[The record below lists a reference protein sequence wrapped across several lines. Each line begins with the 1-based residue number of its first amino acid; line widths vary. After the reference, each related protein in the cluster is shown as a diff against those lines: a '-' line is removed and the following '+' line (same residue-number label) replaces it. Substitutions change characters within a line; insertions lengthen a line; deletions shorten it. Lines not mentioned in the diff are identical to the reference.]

1 MASDRLFR
9 IGGLVAAA
17 VLIAFG
23 IGSLV
28 AGIVGGSE
36 VRDTI
41 KREKIEGSPDMTPEE
56 TRKAVAEAGV
66 DGIEVP
72 SCSVAGEQVDTGTEA
87 KCFADYIRVHTL
99 ESTQGRTYSEMG
111 RFLTAD
117 GEETSDEAQAAK
129 DPETGEPVPNGAR
142 NLWVTS
148 TALSTALNTSFFA
161 ESVALFSI
169 VMGIALLLTG
179 IGFLV
184 LVLGLARRRAATEE
198 RTAV

>member
-9 IGGLVAAA
+9 IGGLVAAV

-41 KREKIEGSPDMTPEE
+41 EREKIEGSPDMTPEE
-56 TRKAVAEAGV
+56 TRKAVAEANV
-66 DGIEVP
+66 AGIEVP
-72 SCSVAGEQVDTGTEA
+72 GCSVAGEMVDTGTEA
-87 KCFADYIRVHTL
+87 KCFADYMRVHTL
-99 ESTQGRTYSEMG
+99 ESTGGRTYSQMG
-111 RFLTAD
+111 RFLTED
-117 GEETSDEAQAAK
+117 GKETDDESQAAK
-129 DPETGEPVPNGAR
+129 DPETGQPQQNGAR

-184 LVLGLARRRAATEE
+184 LVLGLLRRHSAADRAA
-198 RTAV
+198 A

>member
-9 IGGLVAAA
+9 IGGLVAAV

-36 VRDTI
+36 VRDNV
-41 KREKIEGSPDMTPEE
+41 KREKIEGSPDMTPDE
-56 TRKAVAEAGV
+56 TRKAITEANV
-66 DGIEVP
+66 EGIDVP
-72 SCSVAGEQVDTGTEA
+72 GCSVAGEKVDTGTEA

-99 ESTQGRTYSEMG
+99 ESTGGRTYSQMG

-117 GEETSDEAQAAK
+117 GKETDDESQAAR
-129 DPETGEPVPNGAR
+129 DPETGQPQQNGAR

-184 LVLGLARRRAATEE
+184 LVLGLLRRHSAGDRAA
-198 RTAV
+198 A